1 MHFVG
6 LFLSPSI
13 VSVYAVQNYSTRVV
27 VNPVLCSAREH
38 TSPIRVLRYH
48 TVAQMYK
55 WSHVL
60 PVMRC
65 FNNLQV
71 KKMTVLIGEEGP
83 DDTRYP
89 VSQHRS
95 EMSCIVCICSQT
107 QFINIMGAKCR
118 NDVCLPVPVF
128 SYVKIR

>member
-1 MHFVG
+1 MQCQSSHITVIHIIATSYET
-6 LFLSPSI
+6 LQESADDEADIISI
-13 VSVYAVQNYSTRVV
+13 
-27 VNPVLCSAREH
+27 
-38 TSPIRVLRYH
+38 
-48 TVAQMYK
+48 
-55 WSHVL
+55 
-60 PVMRC
+60 
-65 FNNLQV
+65 
-71 KKMTVLIGEEGP
+71 EEVRGP

-95 EMSCIVCICSQT
+95 EVSCIVCICSQT